1 MTPEELLTLRTDLV
15 DALYQSAGCQII
27 ACTGLECCIDL
38 ARIKNKAR
46 LEYGESEN
54 GVLVHADDDLVSYEE
69 RSMLEFIQILTKHEC
84 ICRKNI
90 FEGFSEVPMP
100 MGEMLGKNNSEWDR
114 RLREHATS
122 SVSNAL
128 HILFAKEFLFELTIL
143 ALPDDYLS
151 GKRDSQYGT
160 N

>member
-54 GVLVHADDDLVSYEE
+54 GVLVHADDDLVSYDE
-69 RSMLEFIQILTKHEC
+69 RSMLEFIQILTKHEY

-128 HILFAKEFLFELTIL
+128 HILFAKEFLFELSIL
-143 ALPDDYLS
+143 ALPDDYLT
-151 GKRDSQYGT
+151 GT
-160 N
+160 RQESIK

>member
-1 MTPEELLTLRTDLV
+1 MTPEEPLTLRTDLV
-15 DALYQSAGCQII
+15 DALYQSAGCQIRT
-27 ACTGLECCIDL
+27 CTSLDCCIFL
-38 ARIKNKAR
+38 ARIMNKAR
-46 LEYGESEN
+46 LNYGKSEN
-54 GVLVHADDDLVSYEE
+54 GALVHDDDVMVSNDE